1 MCLSTKQKKP
11 TVTRK
16 DITCYKILR
25 KDMTSYFHNHKW
37 ELGKL
42 YETEMEDSLDG
53 MYHVNGTYYVHTV
66 NWGFHSYKSLDY
78 VNTEY
83 CLCSQPCVIVECTIP
98 KGAKVY
104 RGTHRMVA
112 GYTSNQLIVNK
123 LVEIEPLF
131 PEFAWDV
138 YPFKV
143 GDKIEVSGVY
153 GNDMK
158 QYRIENI
165 QPVRMSDDVYLIV
178 TNLDD
183 ETQSNT
189 LRTEFNAKSPS
200 VSFCVEAYNEFIR
213 MKIQKI

>member
-1 MCLSTKQKKP
+1 MCLSTKQNKP
-11 TVTRK
+11 TVARK

-25 KDMTSYFHNHKW
+25 KDMTSYFHHYKW

-42 YETEMEDSLDG
+42 YETKMD
-53 MYHVNGTYYVHTV
+53 MYYVSTI
-66 NWGFHSYKSLDY
+66 NLGFHSYKSLDN
-78 VNTEY
+78 VKTEY
-83 CLCSQPCVIVECTIP
+83 CLCSQSCVIVECTIP

-104 RGTHRMVA
+104 QGTHQMVD

-123 LVEIEPLF
+123 LVEIESLF

-143 GDKIEVSGVY
+143 GDKIQVSDVY
-153 GNDMK
+153 GNEME

-165 QPVRMSDDVYLIV
+165 QPRCMGNSFSDDVFLIV

-183 ETQSNT
+183 ETRNAN
-189 LRTEFNAKSPS
+189 LRTQFNAKASS
-200 VSFCVEAYNEFIR
+200 VFFCTMAYDNFPIT
-213 MKIQKI
+213 IQKI